1 MGKLE
6 DLIAKRNSE
15 LEQERIARIT
25 ELERAEKARIS
36 ELERAEKARI
46 AEKDRIEREK
56 EIALKEEQRREA
68 ITTSSSINFSES
80 VALGLLYGLIGAV
93 AGMVG
98 IGLVLWIVLLI
109 ILGIFGSNMDSDS
122 ILNLSGAIGL
132 IIGAI
137 AGYLM
142 GFSIKRQ

>member
-15 LEQERIARIT
+15 LEQERITRIT
-25 ELERAEKARIS
+25 

-93 AGMVG
+93 VGMVG

>member
-15 LEQERIARIT
+15 LEQERITRIT
-25 ELERAEKARIS
+25 

-68 ITTSSSINFSES
+68 ITTSRNINFSES